1 MTDRRYRVRFQ
12 KHLTVHNGHEPQ
24 AVPNHATPYYSHDTG
39 CRNVVCSS
47 SRYQPSVFI
56 VRQSATG
63 PGGGNETLA
72 TPPSEP
78 ANLFRT
84 TASYH
89 ARYRAGY
96 PDAFFR
102 HIIAR
107 FALDGTQRL
116 PDLGC
121 GTGQLTLPLAAS
133 VAASIGIDPE
143 PEMLAEAEMAAT
155 RAGIT
160 KITWQQGSALRLSPY
175 AVAVVGSDYSA
186 IRRYW

>member
-1 MTDRRYRVRFQ
+1 MRFR

-24 AVPNHATPYYSHDTG
+24 AFPNHATPFYLHDTG
-39 CRNVVCSS
+39 CRNVRLLIS
-47 SRYQPSVFI
+47 SRYQPSVLI
-56 VRQSATG
+56 VRQSASG
-63 PGGGNETLA
+63 PGGGNGTLA
-72 TPPSEP
+72 TPPSES

-84 TASYH
+84 TASYY
-89 ARYRAGY
+89 ARSRAGY

-116 PDLGC
+116 LDLGC

-133 VAASIGIDPE
+133 VAAAIGIDPE

-160 KITWQQGSALRLSPY
+160 NITWQQGSALRLSPY

-186 IRRYW
+186 VRRYW